1 MGEEVQGEQPVTL
14 SKKQKTKL
22 EKQAEHIERIK
33 RTFVACII
41 GIIVGAAS
49 FYLSGIAAKDI
60 GLLAFMLMLAG
71 IVVQRHIFIFA
82 RMANTKLS
90 AKDWLYQGFITFAFW
105 FMTWTILLS
114 SSVPK

>member
-1 MGEEVQGEQPVTL
+1 MGAEVQEEQPVTL

-33 RTFVACII
+33 RTLAACLI
-41 GIIVGAAS
+41 GLVVGAAS
-49 FYLSGIAAKDI
+49 FYLSGYAVKDI

-71 IVVQRHIFIFA
+71 IVVQRHLFLIAGITK
-82 RMANTKLS
+82 TKLGI
-90 AKDWLYQGFITFAFW
+90 KDWFYQGFMTFAFW

-114 SSVPK
+114 STPK

>member
-22 EKQAEHIERIK
+22 EKQYEHIERIK

-71 IVVQRHIFIFA
+71 IVVQRHIFILA

-114 SSVPK
+114 SVPK